1 MNKDYL
7 TSSFND
13 ENFKRNFGSM
23 RKAVEQMPIIKI
35 NAYHSNS
42 IQFIT
47 KNIESITKTIDY
59 TKLTANSRIY
69 KDIPNIGKYY
79 QENPAVNQTF
89 KNLEQVFQ
97 NVNFSTNSTNLSS
110 LLRDVP
116 LVTSNTLFN
125 HPPLS
130 AWEESE
136 DDSVSESPSNMEE
149 KTSDEIDS
157 DEVSEVSNNLL
168 EQATDYG
175 KKFSHGFF
183 APIKDPEELG
193 KLVFEIM
200 FSSLCSVFFSL
211 AITYGVPTA
220 QNVVASLYLEIQ
232 RRISQSK

>member
-7 TSSFND
+7 ASPFND
-13 ENFKRNFGSM
+13 ENFKRNFYLMG
-23 RKAVEQMPIIKI
+23 KVVNAMPLNTVMQSIIK
-35 NAYHSNS
+35 NM
-42 IQFIT
+42 
-47 KNIESITKTIDY
+47 ESVTKTIDY
-59 TKLTANSRIY
+59 TKLTANSSIY
-69 KDIPNIGKYY
+69 KDIPSLGKYY

-89 KNLEQVFQ
+89 KNLEQISQ
-97 NVNFSTNSTNLSS
+97 NINLFTNSTNFNHLY
-110 LLRDVP
+110 RDVQ
-116 LVTSNTLFN
+116 LVSSDTLFN
-125 HPPLS
+125 QSPLS

-136 DDSVSESPSNMEE
+136 DDSVSESPNNMKE

-232 RRISQSK
+232 RRISQTK